1 MDKHY
6 VDERVNVLAGK
17 IYELERVVD
26 NLEKTVYILSTEI
39 REISKKANTGAEIIK
54 QINDSK
60 SVGMDSKVF
69 ISLDGRVTLES
80 IVEQTADSKMIK
92 PASARKEA
100 GMYELRDKTKIKFK
114 HTTSK
119 GSTCIRELHG
129 LDHLYCSMCG
139 ALIEIENT
147 EIKF

>member
-1 MDKHY
+1 MDKNY

-26 NLEKTVYILSTEI
+26 NLEKTVSILSTEI

-69 ISLDGRVTLES
+69 ISLDGKVTLES
-80 IVEQTADSKMIK
+80 IVKQTTDAIK
-92 PASARKEA
+92 ISAN
-100 GMYELRDKTKIKFK
+100 DIKGVK
-114 HTTSK
+114 
-119 GSTCIRELHG
+119 
-129 LDHLYCSMCG
+129 
-139 ALIEIENT
+139 
-147 EIKF
+147 